1 MAFLAATLWT
11 LGATLVLD
19 LLRLAFARDLVGSVA
34 CQAAAYLLIV
44 FLILRLHAPDA
55 RLQSF
60 LAIRRAHLA
69 FYPIAAALGA
79 ALFVVAEAVYEL
91 VQRRYPETG
100 DDDAAFYKLLHGP
113 LPQRIAVGVVII
125 AVSPALEEV
134 LFRGALFRP
143 LERRYADARSIVVGM
158 TAALFAVAHLN
169 WQATA
174 HLFVAGCALGFL
186 RQASG
191 SIGPTLLAHATYNAI
206 PFFIILLDRS
216 GPEASA
222 GQTLPRWLIAAG
234 AASLLALLGLVYLV
248 STRTGAEGDAEE
260 AKHP

>member
-1 MAFLAATLWT
+1 MPFVAAAAWT
-11 LGATLVLD
+11 VGATLILD
-19 LLRLAFARDLVGSVA
+19 LLRLALARDLVGSVA
-34 CQAAAYLLIV
+34 CQAAAYLLVV
-44 FLILRLHAPDA
+44 FLVLRLHAPEA
-55 RLQSF
+55 HLQSF
-60 LAIRRAHLA
+60 LALRGAHLA

-91 VQRRYPETG
+91 VQRRYPEPG
-100 DDDAAFYKLLHGP
+100 DDDADFYKLLHGP
-113 LPQRIAVGVVII
+113 LPQQIAVGIVII

-143 LERRYADARSIVVGM
+143 LERRYAESRSIVVGM
-158 TAALFAVAHLN
+158 TAVLFAVAHLD

-206 PFFIILLDRS
+206 PFFIILLDKS
-216 GPEASA
+216 GPEAA
-222 GQTLPRWLIAAG
+222 AAQTLPRWLIAVG
-234 AASLLALLGLVYLV
+234 AASLLALLGLAHLV
-248 STRTGAEGDAEE
+248 STRTGARDRAEE
-260 AKHP
+260 PEHP